1 MWVRAGGLRT
11 GFALKTNDL
20 YWMGAG
26 PVVAW
31 FVEESVP
38 HATVAAAE
46 QGAAQDTRIW
56 SGESA

>member
-1 MWVRAGGLRT
+1 LRT